1 MRLKLCWFMFG
12 GGWYVGKCSEV
23 NIFLIYHVSSGSGA
37 SFSGVKLVLFPIFVT
52 HSAVNAITPNRLYP
66 KNNLNR
72 DRQKG
77 KADHVSQPSF
87 S

>member
-12 GGWYVGKCSEV
+12 GGVVCREMFRGKYILDISCEQWERRFV
-23 NIFLIYHVSSGSGA
+23 N
-37 SFSGVKLVLFPIFVT
+37 GVKLVLFSIFVT

-72 DRQKG
+72 QKG